1 MDNKMNDNE
10 TRTALYKVLFLKND
24 EEESMDLILDV
35 MNKNRNH
42 VRKIISKFD
51 QISVRSIKNVKF
63 KFRKYIVGYQAGYE
77 GTKRYFEHL
86 DM

>member
-1 MDNKMNDNE
+1 MNTEMNDNE
-10 TRTALYKVLFLKND
+10 TRTALYKVSFLKNN

-42 VRKIISKFD
+42 VRKIISNLE

-77 GTKRYFEHL
+77 KEKG
-86 DM
+86 